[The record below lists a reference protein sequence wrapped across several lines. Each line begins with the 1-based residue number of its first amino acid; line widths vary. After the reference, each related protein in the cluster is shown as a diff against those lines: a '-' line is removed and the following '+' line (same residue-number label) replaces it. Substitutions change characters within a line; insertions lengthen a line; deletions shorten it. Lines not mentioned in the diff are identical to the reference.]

1 MRYKKIQDSIN
12 HNQHKKHTAKIDL
25 CPPVIR
31 KKKNY
36 LSNILLMAIWTI
48 SR

>member
-31 KKKNY
+31 KKKN
-36 LSNILLMAIWTI
+36 
-48 SR
+48 